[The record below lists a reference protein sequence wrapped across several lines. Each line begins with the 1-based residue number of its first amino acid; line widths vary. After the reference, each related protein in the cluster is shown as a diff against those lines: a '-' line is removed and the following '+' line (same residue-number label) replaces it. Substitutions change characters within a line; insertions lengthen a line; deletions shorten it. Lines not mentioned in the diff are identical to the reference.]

1 MRLVGMKFEILSPL
15 KCLRARNFRNFQ
27 LENLMEIKLTKFDD
41 STVFT
46 AHLLIN
52 FAIIISIFC
61 GLLKFTQ
68 LRLIFSFSTSFF
80 CLRKRFSFYLT
91 RFHSCYTHRTLSDR
105 HAMKM
110 RLCRVHD
117 TLFTINEVKISR
129 YRISLLLILLIHETT
144 SLKAKEILTCWY
156 CARTEYVDEKQIKKV
171 IEKPI
176 NW

>member
-61 GLLKFTQ
+61 GLLNVYTIAVD
-68 LRLIFSFSTSFF
+68 IFLLHLLLLPKKAFF
-80 CLRKRFSFYLT
+80 I
-91 RFHSCYTHRTLSDR
+91 LSYS
-105 HAMKM
+105 
-110 RLCRVHD
+110 L
-117 TLFTINEVKISR
+117 
-129 YRISLLLILLIHETT
+129 SLLPHSSHIIRQ
-144 SLKAKEILTCWY
+144 TCNENE
-156 CARTEYVDEKQIKKV
+156 AM
-171 IEKPI
+171 
-176 NW
+176 